1 MKEIQERKIVTSIEG
16 INKSLGR
23 IATYLQKIV
32 EMKADQSQT
41 ALTVLGELENLQ
53 KTTVTI
59 MGEREEREDDTDRG
73 CLQSMPA
80 DDD

>member
-1 MKEIQERKIVTSIEG
+1 MKENQERKIVTSIEG

-32 EMKADQSQT
+32 EMKADQ
-41 ALTVLGELENLQ
+41 LTVLGEP
-53 KTTVTI
+53 
-59 MGEREEREDDTDRG
+59 EETEDDTDRG